1 MTAELQ
7 IDNYLTALRTHLGP
21 LTIAEREEIVREI
34 GAHVRDSAEES
45 GASVETV
52 LARLGSASELA
63 AQYRDGLL
71 IRRASRSFSP
81 LLLLRATLR
90 LATKGFFGI
99 LVFFLAVFGYVVGAN
114 LVLTALV
121 KPMLPA
127 HTGLWVNNGHFVAAG
142 IDFLPPAS
150 GYHELLGLWYI
161 PIALTI
167 GSLTLLFTTFAIRAS
182 LRISQRWQSR
192 L

>member
-1 MTAELQ
+1 
-7 IDNYLTALRTHLGP
+7 
-21 LTIAEREEIVREI
+21 
-34 GAHVRDSAEES
+34 
-45 GASVETV
+45 
-52 LARLGSASELA
+52 
-63 AQYRDGLL
+63 
-71 IRRASRSFSP
+71 
-81 LLLLRATLR
+81 LLLRATLR
-90 LATKGFFGI
+90 LATRGLSGI
-99 LVFFLAVFGYVVGAN
+99 LVFFMAVFGYVIGAN

-150 GYHELLGLWYI
+150 GYHEVLGLWYI
-161 PIALTI
+161 PIALII

>member
-1 MTAELQ
+1 LQ
-7 IDNYLTALRTHLGP
+7 IISSILLTSNMMPEPTGQASLRPHP
-21 LTIAEREEIVREI
+21 
-34 GAHVRDSAEES
+34 
-45 GASVETV
+45 VETV
-52 LARLGSASELA
+52 LARLGPASELA

-90 LATKGFFGI
+90 LATRGLSGI
-99 LVFFLAVFGYVVGAN
+99 LVFFMAVFGYVIGAN

-150 GYHELLGLWYI
+150 GYHEVLGLWYI
-161 PIALTI
+161 PIALII